1 MALIVSIFAPQI
13 DLSGLDS
20 SDSGIEFFEKRIRPL
35 LAERCIE
42 CHGPEKQKGGLRL
55 DFKQG
60 WEVGGDSG
68 PALVPGDLTES
79 RIIHAIHYE
88 DADFQMP
95 PKSKLSDEAIA
106 DLEEWIAMGA
116 PDPRSGAVADSR
128 ESGLSVEEGREFWSF
143 KPIEKPKVPAVE
155 DPFGWIPQSTL
166 SFGLLKKPAALIQ
179 PKRLAASISSA
190 ELISR

>member
-1 MALIVSIFAPQI
+1 MFSAPQKLVFTLIVSIFAPQI

-20 SDSGIEFFEKRIRPL
+20 SDSGIEFFEKRIRHL

-143 KPIEKPKVPAVE
+143 NPLE
-155 DPFGWIPQSTL
+155 
-166 SFGLLKKPAALIQ
+166 
-179 PKRLAASISSA
+179 
-190 ELISR
+190 

>member
-1 MALIVSIFAPQI
+1 MFSAPQKLVFALIVSIFAPQI

-95 PKSKLSDEAIA
+95 PKLS
-106 DLEEWIAMGA
+106 
-116 PDPRSGAVADSR
+116 
-128 ESGLSVEEGREFWSF
+128 
-143 KPIEKPKVPAVE
+143 
-155 DPFGWIPQSTL
+155 
-166 SFGLLKKPAALIQ
+166 LIH
-179 PKRLAASISSA
+179 I
-190 ELISR
+190 